1 MQSRIDQLEA
11 NIEELGSAERA
22 RRFMMSIGIMQMQDA
37 VASSPNQ
44 TEKGKAKNVEEA
56 VSLLV
61 HILILI
67 CFAVYLTLRGT
78 LLHK

>member
-1 MQSRIDQLEA
+1 
-11 NIEELGSAERA
+11 
-22 RRFMMSIGIMQMQDA
+22 MSIGIMQMQDA

-67 CFAVYLTLRGT
+67 CFAVYLTLRGAF
-78 LLHK
+78 LYK